1 MNCNIDM
8 RPSHTVV
15 VASSNV
21 GCIPRY
27 RRMIKTAN
35 WSLLAGP
42 MLTSSVVLFF
52 QNYSRCEKIKI
63 RRDRLRRRLLNS
75 KMLRGPF

>member
-1 MNCNIDM
+1 MDK
-8 RPSHTVV
+8 RQSHAVV

-21 GCIPRY
+21 GRIPSY

-42 MLTSSVVLFF
+42 MLSSSVVLFF
-52 QNYSRCEKIKI
+52 QNYSRCEKIK
-63 RRDRLRRRLLNS
+63 
-75 KMLRGPF
+75 